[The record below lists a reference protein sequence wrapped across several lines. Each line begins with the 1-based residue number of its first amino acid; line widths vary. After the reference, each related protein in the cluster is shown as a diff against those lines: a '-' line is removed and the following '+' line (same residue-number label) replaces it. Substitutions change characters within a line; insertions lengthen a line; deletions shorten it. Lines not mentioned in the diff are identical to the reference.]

1 MRCGDVEDVE
11 FIKVR
16 KKKLIEIIDIY
27 SENRRRRHLE
37 GIMICFCSQHVPA
50 HSLKIKIRKEKEK
63 SQDNGDEH
71 HFYYCSLNTHSIFLV
86 EYGNNE

>member
-1 MRCGDVEDVE
+1 MRCGDVDDVE

-27 SENRRRRHLE
+27 SENRRCRHLE

-50 HSLKIKIRKEKEK
+50 HFKKKVRKEKEK